1 MYKKTVQALSARTV
15 LKGTKKSYLDANS
28 KVLKAELVDF
38 DFEVTVT
45 VATQSVPGV
54 NPVTVTGLLAA
65 EEDKFVVNTTTALSN
80 FFLTVTSTVTPSL
93 GNAEVIFAFI
103 SCEFPTTGNTVE

>member
-15 LKGTKKSYLDANS
+15 LKGIKKAYLEANS
-28 KVLKAELVDF
+28 NVFKDVLVDF

-65 EEDKFVVNTTTALSN
+65 EEDKFVVNTTELSN
-80 FFLTVTSTVTPSL
+80 FFLTVTSNVTPSL
-93 GNAEVIFAFI
+93 GNVDVIFAFKRR
-103 SCEFPTTGNTVE
+103 EVPTTGNTVE